1 MYKVYE
7 KGNTLNTY
15 GGIYMKYLGIASF
28 IILLT
33 ACTNMS
39 IQQVEGTYTNTKGE
53 VTTATVKFQGEKIVE
68 VEFDETK
75 NGESKKKAASSYGMR
90 QASTISKEWNEQVM
104 FLEKYIQQNGVDK
117 IQTDDEG
124 KATDIDILTGCTM
137 SIDNFLKALQNAQE
151 KIK

>member
-53 VTTATVKFQGEKIVE
+53 VTTATVKF
-68 VEFDETK
+68 
-75 NGESKKKAASSYGMR
+75 